1 MKDKRG
7 GQRDGAG
14 RKPLPFAL
22 PSGVSGPRHEG
33 YRRSM
38 TFTVGSLFSGVGGL
52 DLGFERAG
60 FKVAWMCEA
69 DPFCRR
75 VLNKHWPEVPVYE
88 DVRTLRG
95 ADVFRPDGLIGGFP
109 CQDVSD
115 SGRHWERDG
124 IDGARSG
131 LWAEYFRLVC
141 ELRPRFIAVENVS
154 GLLSRGMGRVLGDL
168 ASVGYDAEWESLPAA
183 LFGAPHLRART
194 FVVGYADQDRQS
206 DGTVDDE
213 APRLPPLVANA
224 EHALR
229 EEQRALGRVWRSGQ
243 SIPWDANGGCSD
255 PALAVRVDDGLS
267 DRMDRLRGLGNSIV
281 PQVAEWIFR
290 RIQAAEEGRAAGAE
304 QTVEGSTSY

>member
-1 MKDKRG
+1 
-7 GQRDGAG
+7 
-14 RKPLPFAL
+14 
-22 PSGVSGPRHEG
+22 V
-33 YRRSM
+33 
-38 TFTVGSLFSGVGGL
+38 TVGSLFAGIGGFDLAAERVGW
-52 DLGFERAG
+52 DVKWQVEI
-60 FKVAWMCEA
+60 
-69 DPFCRR
+69 DPFCRK
-75 VLNKHWPEVPVYE
+75 VLEKHWPNVKRYGDIRRLRYPVPV
-88 DVRTLRG
+88 DVLC
-95 ADVFRPDGLIGGFP
+95 GGFP
-109 CQDVSD
+109 CQDISSAGKKV
-115 SGRHWERDG
+115 G
-124 IDGARSG
+124 IVGKRSG
-131 LWAEYFRLVC
+131 LWSEFARLIRAT
-141 ELRPRFIAVENVS
+141 RPRYVVVENVAALNS
-154 GLLSRGMGRVLGDL
+154 PVGGLGRVLGDL
-168 ASVGYDAEWESLPAA
+168 AALGYDAEWESLPAA

-229 EEQRALGRVWRSGQ
+229 EEQRALGRAWRSGQ